1 MIAVRLI
8 AGRLFFALF
17 TLVLVSAL
25 IFIAIEIVPGDVA
38 SRILGRDATPALLAK
53 VRERMHLDVPP
64 VERYFDWLGNI
75 VFHGDF
81 GRALTSD
88 QRVSQIIGPKVVN
101 TLKLAAVAFL
111 LYLPLALIPAA
122 IQALNRDRA
131 LDHGLSVINLV
142 LLSIPDFLLGTILMI
157 LFVVIWQWFP
167 AIAGLRDGASLGQFL
182 WAVFL
187 PALTLAVAMAVYA
200 ARMLRDNLIEV
211 LDAEYIRM
219 AELKGLSRL
228 AVLLRHALPN
238 SLIPTLNV
246 TALNLAYIIGGV
258 VIVERLFTYPGF
270 GSLMI
275 DSLQLQDAPLVEATV
290 LISAAIYIG
299 ANLLADIGAI
309 LLNPRL
315 RRAA

>member
-8 AGRLFFALF
+8 AGRLVFALL
-17 TLVLVSAL
+17 TLTLVSAL
-25 IFIAIEIVPGDVA
+25 IFVAIEIVPGDVA
-38 SRILGRDATPALLAK
+38 SRILGRDATPELLAQ
-53 VRERMHLDVPP
+53 VRQRMHLDVPP
-64 VERYFDWLGNI
+64 VERYFNWLGNI

-88 QRVSQIIGPKVVN
+88 QPVGQIIAPKVAN
-101 TLKLAAVAFL
+101 TLKLAAFAFL

-122 IQALNRDRA
+122 IQALHRDRP

-157 LFVVIWQWFP
+157 LFVVTWQWFP
-167 AIAGLRDGASLGQFL
+167 AIAGLRGEVPLGQFL
-182 WAVFL
+182 WATFL

-200 ARMLRDNLIEV
+200 SRMLRDNLIEV

-315 RRAA
+315 RRG

>member
-8 AGRLFFALF
+8 AGRLVFALF

-25 IFIAIEIVPGDVA
+25 IFVAIEIIPGDVA
-38 SRILGRDATPALLAK
+38 SRILGRDATPALLAT

-75 VFHGDF
+75 VFHADF
-81 GRALTSD
+81 GQSLTSN
-88 QRVSQIIGPKVVN
+88 QPVGQIIGPKVLA
-101 TLKLAAVAFL
+101 TLKLAAFAFL
-111 LYLPLALIPAA
+111 LYLPLALIPAS
-122 IQALNRDRA
+122 IQALNKDRPI
-131 LDHGLSVINLV
+131 DHALSVINLV

-157 LFVVIWQWFP
+157 LFVVTWQWFP
-167 AIAGLRDGASLGQFL
+167 AIAGLRGEPSLGQFL
-182 WAVFL
+182 WATLL
-187 PALTLAVAMAVYA
+187 PALTLAIAMAVYA

-211 LDAEYIRM
+211 LDSEYIRM

-246 TALNLAYIIGGV
+246 TAINLALIIGGV
-258 VIVERLFTYPGF
+258 VIIERLYTYPGF

-315 RRAA
+315 RRAR

>member
-1 MIAVRLI
+1 MLAVRLI
-8 AGRLFFALF
+8 AGRLVFALF
-17 TLVLVSAL
+17 TLLLVSAL
-25 IFIAIEIVPGDVA
+25 IFAAIEIVPGDVA
-38 SRILGRDATPALLAK
+38 TRILGRDATPETLAALRA
-53 VRERMHLDVPP
+53 RMHLDVPP
-64 VERYFDWLGNI
+64 VERYVNWLGNI
-75 VFHGDF
+75 VLHGDF

-88 QRVSQIIGPKVVN
+88 QPVGAIIAPKVVN

-122 IQALNRDRA
+122 IQALNRDRP

-157 LFVVIWQWFP
+157 LFVVTWQWFP
-167 AIAGLRDGASLGQFL
+167 AIAGLRGTVTLGQFL
-182 WAVFL
+182 WAVTL
-187 PALTLAVAMAVYA
+187 PSLTLAIAMAVYA
-200 ARMLRDNLIEV
+200 SRMLRDNLIEV

-238 SLIPTLNV
+238 ALIPTLNV

-290 LISAAIYIG
+290 LIAAAIYIG

-315 RRAA
+315 RRG